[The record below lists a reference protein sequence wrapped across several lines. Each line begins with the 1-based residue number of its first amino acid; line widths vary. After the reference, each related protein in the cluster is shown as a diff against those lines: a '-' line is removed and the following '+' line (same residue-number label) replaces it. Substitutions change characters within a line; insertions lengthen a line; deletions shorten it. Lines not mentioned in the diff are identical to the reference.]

1 VTPST
6 WRSWALAVA
15 VVHLLG
21 VTATAWYV
29 AQSTDGQ
36 APMVWVYWA
45 VIDFP
50 WSLAYVLFGHGYT
63 GWAEIHSA
71 SHPILAQLLY
81 FPHLLHGVVGTVWWY
96 SLVRLIGKL
105 VIRIRGPARSGRVGS
120 ASS

>member
-1 VTPST
+1 MTPST

-21 VTATAWYV
+21 VVATAWYV

-36 APMVWVYWA
+36 AALVWGYWA

-50 WSLAYVLFGHGYT
+50 WSLAYVLVGHGYT
-63 GWAEIHSA
+63 GWAEAHSV
-71 SHPILAQLLY
+71 SHPLLAQLLY

-96 SLVRLIGKL
+96 CLVLLIGKL
-105 VIRIRGPARSGRVGS
+105 VSRLRGRARSGQAGS
-120 ASS
+120 ANP